1 MHRLLSILAFTLL
14 CHAAFAQTVEMQPG
28 MPEPSDTAGH
38 TRIFLAGTIDNG
50 DSADWQHALAERFG
64 TMQGR
69 YILYNPRRSDWKGTP
84 DEFEFQVRWELDHLE
99 KADIII
105 MNILGTSKSPVTLLE
120 MGIHIRSGKLLVA
133 CEPDYYRY
141 GNVRITCEKY
151 GVPLYD
157 SLDRLMEE
165 NFKQK

>member
-1 MHRLLSILAFTLL
+1 MAFALLYT
-14 CHAAFAQTVEMQPG
+14 AACAQTVEVQPG
-28 MPEPSDTAGH
+28 TAEPSDASLY

-50 DSADWQHALAERFG
+50 DSADWQHSLTERFRS
-64 TMQGR
+64 MRGR

-84 DEFEFQVRWELDHLE
+84 DEFEFQVNWELDRLE

-120 MGIHIRSGKLLVA
+120 MGIHIRSGRLLVA
-133 CEPDYYRY
+133 CEPDFYRFA
-141 GNVRITCEKY
+141 NVRITCEKY

-157 SLDRLMEE
+157 SLDHLMEE
-165 NFKQK
+165 NFKQQ